1 MPEMMKTT
9 HGTEGVQS
17 PKVLLDS
24 AQVKERLGLS
34 DSQLTRMRL
43 HRRIGYCKRG
53 GRILYA
59 SEEVERVLR
68 ESEVPAL
75 RPVVEVRGREQ

>member
-1 MPEMMKTT
+1 MMKTT
-9 HGTEGVQS
+9 QGTDGVQS

-34 DSQLTRMRL
+34 DSQLTRMRM
-43 HRRIGYCKRG
+43 RRKIGYCKRG

-59 SEEVERVLR
+59 EEEVARVLR

-75 RPVVEVRGREQ
+75 RPVVEVSGKG